1 MTTVSSTTTTARPI
15 HGDSAYADAPATD
28 SVRKI
33 SSGAYAT
40 DDIASDANTGSA
52 IRLDS
57 RLCASRSLRWGR
69 PTRMRFSATRNEG
82 TAEA

>member
-1 MTTVSSTTTTARPI
+1 MSITTTTARPI
-15 HGDSAYADAPATD
+15 HGESAYAEAPATD

-40 DDIASDANTGSA
+40 DDSASEANTGSA
-52 IRLDS
+52 MRLG
-57 RLCASRSLRWGR
+57 RRVCASRSLRNGR
-69 PTRMRFSATRNEG
+69 PTSDALQRESRNEG